1 MKILVADDDS
11 TSRLIVQTALR
22 SLGHECHIVSDG
34 GQAWEA
40 FQTHR
45 PDVVISDWMM
55 PGLTGLELC
64 RNIRADASGAYTF
77 IIMVTSQGGHDE
89 ILEGM
94 SAGAD
99 DYLIKPLDSDD
110 LQAHLIAASRVT
122 SLHLQLAEQR
132 AQLEGLNEELA
143 AIARRDP
150 SPDSQ
155 PRALER
161 ISICS
166 RRASLATGIAT
177 AWRCSTS
184 TCSSP
189 TTTLRSPGRRPDPA
203 GRRRQAPGTGSRRR
217 RLYRYG
223 GEEFLCIFPEQSL
236 ATGTLAV
243 ERMRI
248 SLKRLAIPHADNP
261 FGVLTI
267 SAGMSMMDPG
277 HTRSGERGPQG
288 SGRGAVSGQ
297 ATGPQPCGTTRRPAG
312 LSDVQ

>member
-1 MKILVADDDS
+1 
-11 TSRLIVQTALR
+11 
-22 SLGHECHIVSDG
+22 
-34 GQAWEA
+34 
-40 FQTHR
+40 
-45 PDVVISDWMM
+45 MM
-55 PGLTGLELC
+55 PGMTGLELC

-77 IIMVTSQGGHDE
+77 IIMVTSQAGHDE

-132 AQLEGLNEELA
+132 TQLEGLNEELA

-150 SPDSQ
+150 LTGLRNR
-155 PRALER
+155 RALDEDLDLLEAR
-161 ISICS
+161 VTRYGHRYCMALLDVDLFKSYNDS
-166 RRASLATGIAT
+166 YGH
-177 AWRCSTS
+177 
-184 TCSSP
+184 
-189 TTTLRSPGRRPDPA
+189 PA
-203 GRRRQAPGTGSRRR
+203 GDQILQAVAAKLQEQARGGDA
-217 RLYRYG
+217 LYRYG

-277 HTRSGERGPQG
+277 HTRSANEVLKEADEALYRAKQL
-288 SGRGAVSGQ
+288 GRNRVE
-297 ATGPQPCGTTRRPAG
+297 QPASQPA
-312 LSDVQ
+312 

>member
-1 MKILVADDDS
+1 MNILVADDDS

-34 GQAWEA
+34 VEAWEA

-132 AQLEGLNEELA
+132 TQLEGLNQELA

-150 SPDSQ
+150 LTGLRNR
-155 PRALER
+155 RALDEDLVLLEAR
-161 ISICS
+161 V
-166 RRASLATGIAT
+166 T
-177 AWRCSTS
+177 
-184 TCSSP
+184 
-189 TTTLRSPGRRPDPA
+189 
-203 GRRRQAPGTGSRRR
+203 
-217 RLYRYG
+217 RYG
-223 GEEFLCIFPEQSL
+223 
-236 ATGTLAV
+236 
-243 ERMRI
+243 
-248 SLKRLAIPHADNP
+248 H
-261 FGVLTI
+261 
-267 SAGMSMMDPG
+267 
-277 HTRSGERGPQG
+277 
-288 SGRGAVSGQ
+288 
-297 ATGPQPCGTTRRPAG
+297 
-312 LSDVQ
+312 